1 MIFSA
6 TVWRLQACSRGLHHR
21 AEMRGDR
28 SDLDQ
33 LIKEDPSKQLRC
45 SLGHQNGS
53 AASRS
58 DDCPD
63 VVLWFWRCSSLPRER
78 SPIPPSL
85 QASEAALLYLGDGGQ
100 QSWVSARSHLCSPF
114 LLFHTDNKPL
124 RSVSVWRLCVL
135 NLSSDAAS
143 SSTCL
148 CWRRRTENYC
158 WETTETLKKLCL
170 NRIYCI
176 VVKGNCE
183 SADCRRSLNGG
194 LRLKLLL
201 GIYVWD
207 QPLSPGLLPKIPSS
221 IKGHEASIKKQHSK

>member
-1 MIFSA
+1 MLFSGSGDA
-6 TVWRLQACSRGLHHR
+6 AACLVSGAPFPPSPSRHQR
-21 AEMRGDR
+21 
-28 SDLDQ
+28 Q
-33 LIKEDPSKQLRC
+33 RC
-45 SLGHQNGS
+45 STWVTVV
-53 AASRS
+53 SR
-58 DDCPD
+58 
-63 VVLWFWRCSSLPRER
+63 
-78 SPIPPSL
+78 
-85 QASEAALLYLGDGGQ
+85 AG
-100 QSWVSARSHLCSPF
+100 
-114 LLFHTDNKPL
+114 
-124 RSVSVWRLCVL
+124 SVWRLCIL

-148 CWRRRTENYC
+148 CWRRRTKNYC

-170 NRIYCI
+170 NRIFCI
-176 VVKGNCE
+176 VAKGNCE